1 MATEGKISPDDWEE
15 YGYDIN
21 ISINYNG
28 NMVQLKPAQIQS
40 LLIEKN
46 YDKSN
51 LPVVVLSISEAAT
64 SSSVNNKTEFIIS
77 IDSFIAVKDKKGRIK
92 QKKNKK
98 NVLRDTFS
106 PIITDTTPDSGNSL
120 SDISAKE
127 KKTKKDELTPEDLT
141 SQTKYTLFRKSDLI
155 ASKFVYNDVLKDMT
169 MTKAINLLLYKA
181 GVSRVLMSNLDNTN
195 IVSELLFMPIGLIQ
209 QLMYL
214 KNYYGW
220 HKEDSLIFMDFD
232 VTYIIRMNGTCTAW
246 RAGETKLITFY
257 LDTVNK
263 GDNVKGGMT
272 QIGSDIYMNVGSNNY
287 IEEDST
293 SVVEQTTGTN
303 MIVINE
309 NSGGVSTIK
318 GTKTNTLSDSGSTN
332 IKTTKGHNPYLQN
345 WVKYRSK
352 EQSSTVT
359 LTCNNIDFFLLT
371 PNKEYRLAAAKSK
384 IAKEI
389 KGTYRVSSVST
400 SFGKD
405 GNSFSSKTNVTLKK
419 SV

>member
-155 ASKFVYNDVLKDMT
+155 ASKFVYNDILKDMT

>member
-1 MATEGKISPDDWEE
+1 MATEGKVSPDDWNE

-21 ISINYNG
+21 ISINYDG
-28 NMVQLKPAQIQS
+28 NLVQLKPAQIQS

-46 YDKSN
+46 YDNSN
-51 LPVVVLSISEAAT
+51 LPVVVLSISESAT

-77 IDSFIAVKDKKGRIK
+77 IDRFIAVKDKKGRIK
-92 QKKNKK
+92 QKKNKS

-127 KKTKKDELTPEDLT
+127 KKTKKDELTAEDLT
-141 SQTKYTLFRKSDLI
+141 SQSKYTLFRKKDLI

-169 MTKAINLLLYKA
+169 MTKAINLLLSKS
-181 GVSRVLMSNLDNTN
+181 GVSKALMTNLDNTSV
-195 IVSELLFMPIGLIQ
+195 IPELLFMPVGLIQ
-209 QLMYL
+209 QLTYL

-246 RAGETKLITFY
+246 RSGETKLITFY
-257 LDTVNK
+257 LDTINK
-263 GDNVKGGMT
+263 GDNVKGGMS
-272 QIGSDIYMNVGSNNY
+272 QVGSDVYINVGSNNY
-287 IEEDST
+287 NEQDST

-303 MIVINE
+303 TIMINE
-309 NSGGVSTIK
+309 NSGDVSTIQ

-332 IKTTKGHNPYLQN
+332 IKTTTGHNPYLKN

-352 EQSSTVT
+352 EQSSTMT

-371 PNKEYRLAAAKSK
+371 PNKEYRLASAKSK
-384 IAKEI
+384 IAKNI
-389 KGTYRVSSVST
+389 KGTYRISSVST